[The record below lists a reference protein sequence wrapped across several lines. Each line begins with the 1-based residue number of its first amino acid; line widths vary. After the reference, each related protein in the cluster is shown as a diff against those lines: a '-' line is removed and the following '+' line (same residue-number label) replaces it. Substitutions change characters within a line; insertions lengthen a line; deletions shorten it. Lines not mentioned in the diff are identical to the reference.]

1 MTALK
6 RLALAV
12 GLIALPLVG
21 HADQV
26 CDLQGKCYE
35 AGPPHQ
41 SYHLDLGHPDLET
54 APPTPQYPQPAGQ
67 GRDVV
72 VQPSACRLFRMRSVP
87 NIEPLIVELCA
98 VSPEEERAIR
108 ARANSA
114 VGADV
119 GQPIQ

>member
-21 HADQV
+21 HANQV

-41 SYHLDLGHPDLET
+41 SYQLLDQITDWLLAAYRLTTNG
-54 APPTPQYPQPAGQ
+54 PAH
-67 GRDVV
+67 RNRRRR
-72 VQPSACRLFRMRSVP
+72 AK
-87 NIEPLIVELCA
+87 
-98 VSPEEERAIR
+98 ER
-108 ARANSA
+108 
-114 VGADV
+114 
-119 GQPIQ
+119 